1 MQKNYKG
8 ALYQF
13 TATGLLFPSLVT
25 NHTNQIFITCRKLNR
40 AKIALINGKILN
52 IFGVINLDKINN
64 WENIKG
70 KPVWLNTNFQ
80 ELKHKKSDNFSF
92 SFETLHWQIY
102 YLFSIHVIESD
113 SNKTIFK
120 DSEKKISTLN
130 FKTDIYQ

>member
-1 MQKNYKG
+1 MESVETVTIRWQQDFELHDQLNPKKIKIDDGQITSLQKNYKG

-64 WENIKG
+64 WVKIKENTSLG
-70 KPVWLNTNFQ
+70 KCEFPRA
-80 ELKHKKSDNFSF
+80 
-92 SFETLHWQIY
+92 
-102 YLFSIHVIESD
+102 
-113 SNKTIFK
+113 KT
-120 DSEKKISTLN
+120 
-130 FKTDIYQ
+130 